1 MDYRRL
7 GSTGL
12 RVSRLGLGCGNF
24 GGIGSAP
31 AFFGMGETE
40 SQAFELMD
48 RAVEAGI
55 NFFDT
60 ADAYGGGRS
69 ETWIGRWLKGKGS
82 AVRQQLLLSS
92 KVFNPVGTGPN
103 DRGLSRRHIL
113 RQVDES
119 LARLQTDRLDLYL
132 IHEPDP
138 ETPLDETLRALD
150 DVVRAGKV
158 VYVGASNIEAWRLAR
173 ALWISD
179 KRSLCRFDWVQ
190 NSFSLLDRDAERE
203 LFPLCADQQVGFTA
217 FSPLAGGWLTGK
229 YSAAGA
235 YPEGSRMT
243 LRPEPYRHLERD
255 AVFRGLDT
263 LAAGARARGVTMSA
277 LAIAWVLHH
286 PRVDAAIVGPRNPG
300 QLAAALGATTMEL
313 SGEEVRQIGELF
325 HDRSRSA

>member
-12 RVSRLGLGCGNF
+12 RISRLGLGCGNF

-40 SQAFELMD
+40 AQAFDLMD
-48 RAVEAGI
+48 HAFDAGI

-60 ADAYGGGRS
+60 ANAYGGGRS
-69 ETWIGRWLKGKGS
+69 ETYIGRWLKAKGP

-92 KVFNPVGTGPN
+92 KVFNPVGPGPN

-113 RQVDES
+113 QQVDES
-119 LARLQTDRLDLYL
+119 LARLQTDRLDMYL

-138 ETPLDETLRALD
+138 DTPLDETLQALD
-150 DVVRAGKV
+150 DVVRMGKV
-158 VYVGASNIEAWRLAR
+158 IYVGASNIEAWRLAR
-173 ALWISD
+173 GLWISE
-179 KRSLCRFDWVQ
+179 KRGLCRFDWVQ
-190 NSFSLLDRDAERE
+190 NSFSLLDRTPERE
-203 LFPLCADQQVGFTA
+203 MFPLCADQAVGFTA

-229 YSAAGA
+229 YRAAGT
-235 YPEGSRMT
+235 YPDGSRMT

-255 AVFRGLDT
+255 HVFGG
-263 LAAGARARGVTMSA
+263 LAALAAEARARRVDMGA

-286 PRVDAAIVGPRNPG
+286 PRVDAAIIGPRNASH
-300 QLAAALGATTMEL
+300 LDAALGSTMIGLSDEDRQRLAALFETTRHL
-313 SGEEVRQIGELF
+313 
-325 HDRSRSA
+325 